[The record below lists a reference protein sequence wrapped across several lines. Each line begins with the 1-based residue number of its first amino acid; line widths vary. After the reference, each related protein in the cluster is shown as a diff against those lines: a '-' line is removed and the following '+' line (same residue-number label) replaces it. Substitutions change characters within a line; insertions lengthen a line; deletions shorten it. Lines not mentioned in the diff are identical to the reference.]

1 MKKFPILEQTP
12 IFKCFSEVG
21 KRIFQPN
28 GIFYW
33 ANRAKTEGDYNA
45 TIGSAY
51 GIENHLIDGGRD
63 KKIVY
68 SMPGLQKYLNIE
80 PERVASYAPV
90 SGVAAFRDLW
100 EAWIIK
106 KGEMARNMPYPTIPL
121 HDKISKPQ
129 ICNGITNAI
138 FLTSRMFL
146 NPGECIICP
155 NKRWGNYD
163 AVLHY
168 QNGLNISTFTFFKDS
183 QFNIEGMMEAVENCA
198 QTQDK
203 IVLILNFPNN
213 PTGYCPSTLEARQ
226 IVDSLVDFCDRNQKP
241 VIVLCDD
248 AYEGFVFDNTVISHS
263 LFYTLVERHPLLI
276 PLKLDG
282 TSKEMLMY
290 GGRIA
295 CITLGIHSSWF
306 NPEQLPAFRAEW
318 ENKLQGMIRSTIS
331 NSNHFIQ
338 EILVDYLKDG
348 FVKLL
353 EDQLKIHNLLQRR
366 FDETIRA
373 YNEFKHPNISMDP
386 AAGGFFVFL
395 NLKGIS
401 ATTFADH
408 LVVKYKVGT
417 FPNEKPEEN
426 INGIRFAFCS
436 VPKEQIGEC
445 FKRIYLAMNDFIP
458 ISPIKPISS
467 TTP

>member
-1 MKKFPILEQTP
+1 MKQFPILERTP
-12 IFKCFSEVG
+12 IYRSLSNVG

-51 GIENHLIDGGRD
+51 GVENHMITGGRD
-63 KKIVY
+63 KLIVY

-80 PERVASYAPV
+80 PERVAAYAPV
-90 SGVAAFRDLW
+90 SGVKAFRDLW
-100 EAWIIK
+100 EAWILK
-106 KGEMARNMPYPTIPL
+106 KGEMARNMPYPLIPL
-121 HDKISKPQ
+121 HNKITKPQ

-146 NPGECIICP
+146 NTGECVVCP

-163 AVLHY
+163 AVLRY
-168 QNGLNISTFTFFKDS
+168 QNGLDLKLFTFFKDQ
-183 QFNIEGMMEAVENCA
+183 QFNLEGMMEAMESCA
-198 QTQDK
+198 QNQEK
-203 IVLILNFPNN
+203 IVVILNFPNN
-213 PTGYCPSTLEARQ
+213 PTGYCPTTLEARH
-226 IVDSLVDFCDRNQKP
+226 IIDSLVDFCERIQKP
-241 VIVLCDD
+241 VVVLCDD
-248 AYEGFVFDNTVISHS
+248 AYEGFIFKNNVITNSI
-263 LFYTLVERHPLLI
+263 FYMLVDRHPLLI

-295 CITLGIHSSWF
+295 CVTLGIHSSWVK
-306 NPEQLPAFRAEW
+306 PEELPAFRAEW

-338 EILVDYLKDG
+338 EILVEYLKDG
-348 FVKLL
+348 FIKLL
-353 EDQLKIHNLLQRR
+353 EDQYKIHSLLQRR
-366 FDETIRA
+366 YEETIRA
-373 YNEFKHPNISMDP
+373 FNTYKHPNINMDP
-386 AAGGFFVFL
+386 GSGGFFVFL

-408 LVVKYKVGT
+408 LVLKYKVGV
-417 FPNEKPEEN
+417 FPNENVEEN

-436 VPKEQIGEC
+436 VPKEEIEEC
-445 FKRIYLAMNDFIP
+445 FKRIFQTMNDFIP
-458 ISPIKPISS
+458 IS
-467 TTP
+467 T